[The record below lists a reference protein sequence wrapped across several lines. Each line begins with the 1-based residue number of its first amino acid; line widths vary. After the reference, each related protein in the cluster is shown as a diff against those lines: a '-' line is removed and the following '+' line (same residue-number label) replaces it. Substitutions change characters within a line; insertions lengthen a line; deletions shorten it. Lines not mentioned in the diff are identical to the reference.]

1 MRIVESSTIAENI
14 APAFATEIYSGTA
27 LTVVERDGQELALC
41 AFRRGS
47 AKVSPDGTIVLRE
60 SADRGRSWADHHS
73 PLDREG
79 PGSTAPPGG
88 LRQLAGPHVGSS
100 AAGTVILGAA
110 LMSLARPGTPEY
122 DRQAAGIIDA
132 ACVFVRA
139 DESGW
144 SVPQVIAGRRSD
156 SEWAIPC
163 GPPVSLGDGVWL
175 APAERHATTRVP
187 EWLRQYHAFSFRSVD
202 DGRTWVDH
210 GPMLNDPAREWVYY
224 DQHVVVLGDGR
235 VLSIAW
241 THDVI
246 HDETITA
253 RAAVSDDG
261 GATWSPAWDTGLLG
275 GPVAAVRLTDG
286 RLLAVYP
293 RRSDPASIRA
303 CISTDEGRTWDVE
316 NEFVLWD
323 ERSRSVVGQT
333 VSSSAP
339 TDTPPLWDTMW
350 AWSFGLPTPALF
362 RDGSVGVAFY
372 ATGADGLSRVLY
384 VRVEP

>member
-1 MRIVESSTIAENI
+1 MRIVESSVVAENF
-14 APAFATEIYSGTA
+14 APAFATEVYSGTA
-27 LTVVERDGQELALC
+27 LTVVERDGEERALC

-47 AKVSPDGTIVLRE
+47 AKVSPDGAIVLRE
-60 SADRGRSWADHHS
+60 SVDRGRSWTDHPS
-73 PLDREG
+73 PLDRES
-79 PGSTAPPGG
+79 PGSIAPAGG
-88 LRQLAGPHVGSS
+88 LRQFAGPHVGSS
-100 AAGTVILGAA
+100 ATGTVILGAA

-122 DRQAAGIIDA
+122 DRQAAGIVDA

-175 APAERHATTRVP
+175 APAERHATTDVP

-202 DGRTWVDH
+202 DGRTWTDN
-210 GPMLNDPAREWVYY
+210 GPMLNDPERERVYY
-224 DQHVVVLGDGR
+224 DQHVVGLDDR
-235 VLSIAW
+235 RLLSIAW

-246 HDETITA
+246 RDETITA
-253 RAAVSDDG
+253 RAALSTDA
-261 GATWSPAWDTGLLG
+261 GATWTGEWDTGLLG
-275 GPVAAVRLTDG
+275 GPVAAVRLPDG
-286 RLLAVYP
+286 RLFAVYP
-293 RRSDPASIRA
+293 RRSEPASIRA
-303 CISTDEGRTWDVE
+303 CVSADDGRTWDVE
-316 NEFVLWD
+316 HEFVLWD
-323 ERSRSVVGQT
+323 ERSRSVIGAVA
-333 VSSSAP
+333 SSSAP

-350 AWSFGLPTPALF
+350 GWSFGLPTPALF

-372 ATGADGLSRVLY
+372 ATGADGISRVLF